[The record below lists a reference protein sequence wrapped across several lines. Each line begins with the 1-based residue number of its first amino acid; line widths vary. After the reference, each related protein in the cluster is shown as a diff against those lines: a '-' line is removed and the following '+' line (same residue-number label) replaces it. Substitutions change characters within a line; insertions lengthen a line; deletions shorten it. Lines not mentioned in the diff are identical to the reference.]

1 MVPAGN
7 KAKYMLS
14 VQTTKIIH
22 LDHHYHHHLHHF
34 ITFIVK
40 MMLKTS
46 FIYQALSEADFL

>member
-14 VQTTKIIH
+14 VKTTKIIH

-40 MMLKTS
+40 MLKTS